1 MKKKLMI
8 IIGSIILFLL
18 IILGIYKII
27 NKNNDNSDLNKIK
40 VADTTL
46 TSRIYM
52 T

>member
-1 MKKKLMI
+1 MKKI
-8 IIGSIILFLL
+8 ICIVIIFVIVLASSLFF
-18 IILGIYKII
+18 IFRK
-27 NKNNDNSDLNKIK
+27 NKSSELEKVT